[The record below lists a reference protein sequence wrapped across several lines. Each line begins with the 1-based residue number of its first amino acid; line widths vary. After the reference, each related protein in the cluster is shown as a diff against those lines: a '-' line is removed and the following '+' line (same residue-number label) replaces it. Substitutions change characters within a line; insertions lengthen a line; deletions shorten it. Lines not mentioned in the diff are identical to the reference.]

1 MRLVHSM
8 PRPDYRKSIR
18 ADSGVVEIFGKIPAS
33 GRRAVALAAIVL

>member
-1 MRLVHSM
+1 MRLVHFM

-18 ADSGVVEIFGKIPAS
+18 AAPGIVEVSGKILAS